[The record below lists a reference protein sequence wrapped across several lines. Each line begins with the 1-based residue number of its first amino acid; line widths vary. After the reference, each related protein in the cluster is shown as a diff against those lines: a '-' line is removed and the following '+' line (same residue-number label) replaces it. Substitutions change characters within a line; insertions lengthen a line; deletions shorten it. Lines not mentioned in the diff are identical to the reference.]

1 MRRFIQFKQPK
12 ASRRELVVSL
22 LGGVLT
28 IGALILI
35 TDLSNLA
42 LLWAP
47 FGGTCVLLFSAHSS
61 PFSQPMNVLG
71 GHLLSAIVSYLLLSF
86 LPHQTWALAITV
98 GVAIAAM
105 RLARVT
111 HPPAGANPIVIFLTK
126 DAWFLVLPTLALGAV
141 AIVLVAF
148 LVHKLTHTKYPI

>member
-1 MRRFIQFKQPK
+1 MRRFIQFRQPK
-12 ASRRELVVSL
+12 ASRQELIVSL

-28 IGALILI
+28 IGVLILI
-35 TDLSNLA
+35 TDLSNLP

-61 PFSQPMNVLG
+61 PFSQPMNVIG
-71 GHLLSAIVSYLLLSF
+71 GHLLSATISYVLLSF
-86 LPHQTWALAITV
+86 LPHQTWALALTV
-98 GVAIAAM
+98 GITIAAM

-126 DAWFLVLPTLALGAV
+126 DSWMLVLPTLALGAV

-148 LVHKLTHTKYPI
+148 LVHKLANTKYPI